1 MTAPNVL
8 IDSSGWIEYF
18 GNGQKAQPFAKFIKK
33 HAGQSI
39 ISSPIIIYEV
49 FRRVKI
55 TFGEAKAS
63 KAVAYIIS
71 NAVIKDLDSRTALDA
86 AKTSITNNLPMAD
99 SMIYSTAKLNN
110 ATLITSDT
118 HFKGM
123 KGAQII

>member
-1 MTAPNVL
+1 MTTQNVL

-18 GNGQKAQPFAKFIKK
+18 RNGQKAVPFAKLIKS
-33 HAGQSI
+33 HAGQSL

-49 FRRVKI
+49 FRRVKL

-63 KAVAYIIS
+63 KAIAYIIS
-71 NAVIKDLDSRTALDA
+71 SSAIKDIDSRTALDA
-86 AKTSITNNLPMAD
+86 AKTSVTNNLPMAD
-99 SMIYSTAKLNN
+99 SIIYSTAKLNN
-110 ATLITSDT
+110 AALITSDT

>member
-1 MTAPNVL
+1 MTTVNVL

-18 GNGQKAQPFAKFIKK
+18 GNGKKAQPFAKLIKK

-71 NAVIKDLDSRTALDA
+71 SSAIKDTDSRTALDA
-86 AKTSITNNLPMAD
+86 AKTSTTSNLPMAD
-99 SMIYSTAKLNN
+99 SLIYSTAKLNN

-123 KGAQII
+123 KGTQII